1 MAGIKDGAIDLT
13 RLRNDDYINDNN
25 NLWVKCD
32 IDEKI
37 YLWDQ
42 DKNGAPEPY
51 ILFKFS
57 DSVHPVNKGKANSGE
72 VIRWL
77 INALRLAEDP
87 AKPKPIINNNQNNAN
102 EQKANN
108 FCENIDKAIDE
119 ILQNMSAG
127 LDISATNTFGWQPA
141 AMMPTS
147 AIVPLKSNLY
157 AYGPYASPNFGSS
170 FGGTKVEVDTDLCP
184 WVFGSLANMHT
195 AGQSIVQNSNIGLI
209 RAESGSV
216 TVPGLP
222 NIASLGSAIGGGP
235 NLSAIN
241 VSFGGS
247 AGITTQYTFRT
258 YTPKF
263 GGLSRL
269 YTDKFKEI
277 TKNKQQFIK
286 YLRDQSIKRLALAR
300 KSKQQEQIQNI
311 AVGGDRGGA
320 HTQKS
325 LQRVLAGEFR
335 DGITIDENT
344 LNQQTKVGIDTL
356 HKSSL
361 PMLENYEK
369 NAYMSLDGLFGPIS
383 LYGDGGLPRYAS
395 FDPYNKHNS
404 SPILP
409 HPPFTAYG
417 DCSTQNYK
425 HDQYNL
431 EITQKYSNPLT
442 NKFSSNEHHHSGPG
456 YGNNI
461 ELLGRGTDIPE
472 KGPNRYASYYLDD
485 EDRESPDYR
494 FLGMR
499 GPLVLHSWGYD
510 LQGKPIPNEADDE
523 YNTKSGAFKSDGLK
537 DRFLSNWL
545 QKPATWPVAPVDL
558 RFDRARGVWVSP
570 QPYKIV
576 VLKVIKTVEA
586 FGTGKGVLVNSGPLY
601 DKDGNT
607 ITPDTSVCCDGPTGP
622 TNPQQQNWIDVITNV
637 CLTSE
642 GLVIKKRKV
651 RVLDTEDCTD
661 FTIETTNCPDTTPT
675 NPSPTPTPTPCVCP
689 EPSGPYGYDDEDGC
703 SPGSSSSQG
712 LVTIV
717 DKIGHR
723 HKAGTYVYAYY
734 DTSDSVY
741 IVLQS

>member
-13 RLRNDDYINDNN
+13 RLRNDDYINNNN
-25 NLWVKCD
+25 NLWIRCD
-32 IDEKI
+32 IDERI
-37 YLWDQ
+37 YLWDS
-42 DKNGAPEPY
+42 DKNGRPEPY

-57 DSVHPVNKGKANSGE
+57 DSVCPVTKPKVNTSDI
-72 VIRWL
+72 IRWL
-77 INALRLAEDP
+77 LTALKLLEDP
-87 AKPKPIINNNQNNAN
+87 AKPEDAKKNNANNAN

-108 FCENIDKAIDE
+108 FCEKLDEAIDKVLEAMIG
-119 ILQNMSAG
+119 I
-127 LDISATNTFGWQPA
+127 DISAANTFGWQPA
-141 AMMPTS
+141 AVMPTS

-157 AYGPYASPNFGSS
+157 VYGPYASPNFGSS

-184 WVFGSLANMHT
+184 WVFGSLANMHS
-195 AGQSIVQNSNIGLI
+195 AGQSMVQNSNIGLT

-216 TVPGLP
+216 TIPGLP
-222 NIASLGSAIGGGP
+222 DIASLGSAISGGP

-277 TKNKQQFIK
+277 TKNKQQLIK
-286 YLRDQSIKRLALAR
+286 YLRDESLKRMSLSR
-300 KSKQQEQIQNI
+300 KRQQQQQIENI
-311 AVGGDRGGA
+311 AVGGGGA
-320 HTQKS
+320 GVHLQSS

-335 DGITIDENT
+335 DGIIIKDKIF
-344 LNQQTKVGIDTL
+344 NQETKVGIDTL

-361 PMLENYEK
+361 PMQQDYEK
-369 NAYMSLDGLFGPIS
+369 NAYMSLDGLLGPVS

-395 FDPYNKHNS
+395 FDSNNKHNS

-409 HPPFTAYG
+409 HPPFLANG
-417 DCSTQNYK
+417 DCSTKIYK

-442 NKFSSNEHHHSGPG
+442 NKFSNNEHHHSGGG
-456 YGNNI
+456 YGHNI
-461 ELLGRGTDIPE
+461 ELLGRGSDLPE
-472 KGPNRYASYYLDD
+472 KGPSRHASYYLDD
-485 EDRESPDYR
+485 EERESSDYR

-510 LQGKPIPNEADDE
+510 LQGKPIPNEADSED
-523 YNTKSGAFKSDGLK
+523 NTKNGTFKTDGLK
-537 DRFLSNWL
+537 DRFLSDWL

-601 DKDGNT
+601 DKDGNP
-607 ITPDTSVCCDGPTGP
+607 ITPDTSVCCDSPTGP
-622 TNPQQQNWIDVITNV
+622 TKPEQQNWIEVITNI

-651 RVLDTEDCTD
+651 RVSDMENCTD
-661 FTIETTNCPDTTPT
+661 LIIPTENCPNQTPQT
-675 NPSPTPTPTPCVCP
+675 SPTPTPTCVCP
-689 EPSGPYGYDDEDGC
+689 ESSGPYGYDDEDGC
-703 SPGSSSSQG
+703 SEGSSSSQG